1 MYPMKYLCNFYCHI
15 LYCTQLYM
23 YSVCKAGILSAII
36 LKISKSKL
44 CSGDREKYELNYV
57 ANEHLATYKQPK
69 AHYITML

>member
-1 MYPMKYLCNFYCHI
+1 
-15 LYCTQLYM
+15 M